1 MQVGRADVKSTKR
14 LTMMFQ
20 RIHIELTNRCNFSCV
35 FCPSTIMSRP
45 PQDMGIDLVLKA
57 LDEIV
62 QEHLTDTIFF
72 HVMGE
77 ATLYTD
83 LEKVIKETKR
93 RKLKAVLTTNGW
105 GLSLELL
112 GKVLNARIDH
122 ILFSAQTPNEDSF
135 KLRKAPTGFF
145 SYRKKICSL
154 IAKAIENGS
163 TKVTLSFLTTPVPFL
178 TLPSRRHYIISN
190 KKALVTSFT
199 EWFEEIV
206 ALMPY
211 NTFKKRLCITKELLA
226 ERLGS
231 FHIMGWNKLNVTSQ
245 LTFETR
251 VLGDWIHQG
260 LTAEKITRA
269 HIGYCEGLQ
278 THLGILSN
286 GNIVFCCTDFD
297 GKTSF
302 GNIREISIMT
312 ALGQKKVQDAI
323 LGFKRLLVKEP
334 YCQRCLGDV
343 SFEKSIMRQVGSILY
358 FKIYRPLWNKK
369 REKEEV
375 LV

>member
-1 MQVGRADVKSTKR
+1 MK
-14 LTMMFQ
+14 FQ

-35 FCPSTIMSRP
+35 FCPNALMSRP
-45 PQDMGIDLVLKA
+45 PQDLELNLVLKA
-57 LDEIV
+57 LDEIA
-62 QEHLTDTIFF
+62 QERLTDTIFF

-77 ATLYTD
+77 ATLYAD
-83 LEKVIKETKR
+83 LEKVIRETKR
-93 RKLKAVLTTNGW
+93 RKLKAILTTNGW

-112 GKVLNARIDH
+112 ERILSAGIDH
-122 ILFSAQTPNEDSF
+122 IIFSAQTPDEDSF

-145 SYRKKICSL
+145 SYKKKICSL
-154 IAKAIENGS
+154 IAKAIENGH
-163 TKVTLSFLTTPVPFL
+163 TKVTLSFLTTPIPFL
-178 TLPSRRHYIISN
+178 TLPSRRHYIIRN
-190 KKALVTSFT
+190 KKALISSFT

-211 NTFKKRLCITKELLA
+211 NMFKKKLYITKGLLA
-226 ERLGS
+226 KRLAS

-269 HIGYCEGLQ
+269 RIGCCEGLQ
-278 THLGILSN
+278 THFGILSN
-286 GNIVFCCTDFD
+286 GNMVFCCTDFD

-302 GNIREISIMT
+302 GNIKEITIVK
-312 ALGQKKVQDAI
+312 ALAQEKVQNVI
-323 LGFKRLLVKEP
+323 RGFKRLLVKEP

-343 SFEKSIMRQVGSILY
+343 SFEKSILRQVGSILY
-358 FKIYRPLWNKK
+358 FKVYRPLWNKK
-369 REKEEV
+369 REREET
-375 LV
+375 LI